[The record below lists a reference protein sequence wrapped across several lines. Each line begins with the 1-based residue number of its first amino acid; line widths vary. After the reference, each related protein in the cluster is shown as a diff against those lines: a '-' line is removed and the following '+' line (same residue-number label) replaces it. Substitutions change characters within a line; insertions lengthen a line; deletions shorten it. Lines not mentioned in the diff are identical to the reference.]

1 MSWSTFLN
9 PLLPDFFRIY
19 PVNRKLLKRMEVWQT
34 HEAFADIRKLG
45 DDDLKKYIESEWV
58 RAKELDDKLSKLT
71 ATLSIA
77 LTVGGAVAKTVVD
90 GLAPSTIKYIVLA
103 LLFVSMLFFLWGALV
118 GFQGLRPKPRYGY
131 GSKYLAII
139 AEGGADGRQAME
151 NAACGF
157 ETVNLVRANEASLAI
172 GLIRNGV
179 FAFAI
184 AMAVSFISPSKAQEP
199 APALPKF
206 ELVVVQSRIV
216 GFEACNPR
224 DDAS

>member
-1 MSWSTFLN
+1 
-9 PLLPDFFRIY
+9 
-19 PVNRKLLKRMEVWQT
+19 MEVWET

-45 DDDLKKYIESEWV
+45 EDDLKKYIESEWV

-77 LTVGGAVAKTVVD
+77 LTVGGAVAKIIVD
-90 GLAPSTIKYIVLA
+90 GLTPSMAKYIILA
-103 LLFVSMLFFLWGALV
+103 LLFISMLFFLWGALV

-139 AEGGADGRQAME
+139 AQGGEDGRRAME

-179 FAFAI
+179 LTFAI
-184 AMAVSFISPSKAQEP
+184 AMAASFISPSTDHQP
-199 APALPKF
+199 VPPLPKF
-206 ELVVVQSRIV
+206 EFV
-216 GFEACNPR
+216 ETHPEMKAK
-224 DDAS
+224 AS